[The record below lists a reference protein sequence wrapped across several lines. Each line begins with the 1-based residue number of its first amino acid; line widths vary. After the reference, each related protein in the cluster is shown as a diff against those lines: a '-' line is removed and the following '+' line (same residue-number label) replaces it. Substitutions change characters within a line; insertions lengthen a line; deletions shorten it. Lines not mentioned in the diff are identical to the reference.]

1 VTSVRRR
8 KSSLAAAFVLWLFT
22 IGPTALAAQGQQANA
37 AAPPKTPRAAAPV
50 DLTGY
55 WVSVVTE
62 DWRWRMVTPP
72 VGDTSSLPLNK
83 EGLSAAK
90 SWNPAKDAAEPCR
103 AYGAAGIMRL
113 PIRLQV
119 SWQNETTL
127 KMDIDNGRQ
136 TRLFRFDR
144 LAQPPGEPQWQG
156 ISIADWE
163 TVAQGQGL
171 APAVPAAGGAQGPG
185 LNPAALSGSLKVV
198 TTRLKPGYLR
208 RNGVPYSEKT
218 VLTEFFDRTDEA
230 NGDSWLI
237 LTSIVDDPTYLDVPL
252 MLSTHFKR
260 EPDGAKFNQR
270 PCEVIPP
277 VVGAAQ

>member
-1 VTSVRRR
+1 MTSVRTR
-8 KSSLAAAFVLWLFT
+8 KNRLAAAFVLSLST
-22 IGPTALAAQGQQANA
+22 IGSTALAAQGQQTSA

-72 VGDTSSLPLNK
+72 AGDTSSLPLNK
-83 EGLSAAK
+83 AGLSAAK
-90 SWNPAKDAAEPCR
+90 SWNPTKDAAEPCR

-119 SWQNETTL
+119 SWQDQTTL

-144 LAQPPGEPQWQG
+144 SAQLPGEPQWQG
-156 ISIADWE
+156 ISIAEWE

-171 APAVPAAGGAQGPG
+171 APAVAPGGAQGPG

-198 TTRLKPGYLR
+198 TTRLRPGYLR

-218 VLTEFFDRTDEA
+218 ALIEFFDRTEEA

-237 LTSIVDDPTYLDVPL
+237 LTSIIDDPTYLDMPL

-260 EPDGAKFNQR
+260 EPDGAKFNPR